1 MGATK
6 IVAAVMA
13 ATARIATAAQVDLSY
28 SPTGVN
34 VLSRLVHGFS
44 EVVVEKTCATTQKR

>member
-34 VLSRLVHGFS
+34 VLSSLVHGFS
-44 EVVVEKTCATTQKR
+44 KVVVDRLS